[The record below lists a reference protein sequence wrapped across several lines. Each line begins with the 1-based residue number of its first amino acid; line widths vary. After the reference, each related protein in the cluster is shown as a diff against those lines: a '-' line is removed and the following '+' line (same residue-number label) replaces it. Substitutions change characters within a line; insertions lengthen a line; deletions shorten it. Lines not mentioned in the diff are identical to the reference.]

1 MAINGLTTGTD
12 TNVNPIAYETHSKTA
27 ETKQTQA
34 APETDAVVYEKSSE
48 TDKQKTNL
56 SERKVDQ
63 ETIDRLKA
71 DAEER
76 TAQLRGLVEKL
87 LLKQAG
93 TASNAEGLANV
104 FRKLEVDKETVE
116 QAKADIA
123 EDGYWGVE
131 QTSDRLLSFAKA
143 LAGDDK
149 NLAGQMVDA
158 FKKGYEQAEGAW
170 GEKLPELSQKTY
182 DKTLEKMQEWID
194 GLEG

>member
-1 MAINGLTTGTD
+1 MAINGVTTGTE
-12 TNVNPIAYETHSKTA
+12 TNVNPITYETHSKA
-27 ETKQTQA
+27 SETYQTQA
-34 APETDAVVYEKSSE
+34 APQTDAVVYEKSSE
-48 TDKQKTNL
+48 TDKKKTDF

-149 NLAGQMVDA
+149 QLAGEMMNA

-182 DKTLEKMQEWID
+182 DKTIDKMQEWID